1 MFNQMEQLEMEYSI
15 KPDKHELEDARRR
28 IEETVQK
35 YDYSLE
41 IEGAKFNLGWQ
52 RFEKDCSVVAGD
64 GVVTVMINPERDLEN
79 LEKHALRGLLHLEFR
94 EKAAYRDVKYN
105 WQEIAMM
112 AYVNIKFAE
121 LRDEELAV
129 EEDIGERWEELKPKL
144 EKETEQFDEE
154 LYMNAGLLAKAI
166 AKLYREQNKME
177 DLPVAKRADIIKAGD
192 ELFG

>member
-1 MFNQMEQLEMEYSI
+1 MEYSI